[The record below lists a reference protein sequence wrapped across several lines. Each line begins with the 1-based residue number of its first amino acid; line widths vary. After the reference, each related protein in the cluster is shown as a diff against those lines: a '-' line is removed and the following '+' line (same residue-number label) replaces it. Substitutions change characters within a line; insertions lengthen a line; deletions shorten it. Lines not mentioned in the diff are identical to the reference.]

1 MVKADA
7 QSTIRLL
14 FFSSL
19 REVSG
24 VDETEWPWPPSA
36 GASPVVASL
45 LAELYERWPALS
57 SWDGRL
63 LMAVDLEYAT
73 RETQLFPGQEV
84 ALMPPVQGG

>member
-1 MVKADA
+1 
-7 QSTIRLL
+7 
-14 FFSSL
+14 
-19 REVSG
+19 
-24 VDETEWPWPPSA
+24 
-36 GASPVVASL
+36 VVASL

-73 RETQLFPGQEV
+73 RETQLIPGQEV